1 MSEATK
7 EHFAAQRALPTATCM
22 TAEDSMPV
30 SGSRVRWA
38 RLAFAAFGV
47 VLAVTCLV
55 VAWKPED
62 VVTYAFCSV
71 FLAASLFFTLPVP
84 PPGMVLPVPYFAM
97 MSAFGYIAG
106 FPVIGIDYLLR
117 VPAYPVIYALVRRG
131 LMNPPGYMR
140 SVIATFAER
149 RPLLN
154 DDHVDDWAL
163 LAVGAAG
170 FATRIAAFQI
180 LTGVALMN
188 PIAAIACAEL
198 VGYGCNIVVNL
209 ILPLPTSQWVLD
221 IVSRRTAV
229 ASDEPLDPRLDEMI
243 AFILCDPPLVFLI
256 VYGYTVH
263 GLPGA
268 AIWSASTLGLHNLLR
283 LLTQRRALLVEQQR
297 EIEAASQRLQLAN
310 QQLGAKALAL
320 EEKQEELRDFVYTV
334 THDLKNPLGAIQIT
348 ADLLRESDAE
358 RLSGEGR
365 DHLDRMVRLASHT
378 DEMICDLM
386 EFFKITS
393 TPEPSGWVDLRS
405 LVERTLDTLAPQ
417 IVSKGVRV
425 EVGELARVW
434 GQSAKLGH
442 VVANLIGNA
451 VKYVPKDRGVVQ
463 VEAAVRNGYIRLSV
477 QDNGIGIARAYQQ
490 GIFDL
495 FGRVPVKEQ
504 QVDGGVTPGTGVGL
518 AIVKR
523 IVEAHA
529 GRAWV
534 ESEPGAGAAFFVELP
549 AGQGVGALGE

>member
-7 EHFAAQRALPTATCM
+7 GHLETRRSLPTACSFATEG
-22 TAEDSMPV
+22 ASAASPAHV
-30 SGSRVRWA
+30 RRV
-38 RLAFAAFGV
+38 RLAFAVFGF
-47 VLAVTCLV
+47 VLAGTCFF
-55 VAWKPED
+55 AWRTDE
-62 VVTYAFCSV
+62 VGIYAFCSA
-71 FLAASLFFTLPVP
+71 FIAASLFFTLPVP

-106 FPVIGIDYLLR
+106 FPVIGIDYALR
-117 VPAYPVIYALVRRG
+117 IPAYPVIVALVRRG
-131 LMNPPGYMR
+131 LMDPPGYMR
-140 SVIATFAER
+140 SVIATIREG

-163 LAVGAAG
+163 LAVGATG
-170 FATRIAAFQI
+170 FATRIAVFRL
-180 LTGVALMN
+180 LTGVALLN

-198 VGYGCNIVVNL
+198 AGYLCNVVVNL
-209 ILPLPTSQWVLD
+209 VLPLPTSQWVRET
-221 IVSRRTAV
+221 IARRKA
-229 ASDEPLDPRLDEMI
+229 AAGDEPLDSRLDEVI

-256 VYGYTVH
+256 YYGYTVD

-297 EIEAASQRLQLAN
+297 EIEAASHRLRLANEQLA
-310 QQLGAKALAL
+310 AKARAL
-320 EEKQEELRDFVYTV
+320 EEKQEELRAFVYTV

-348 ADLLRESDAE
+348 ADLLHESDGA
-358 RLSGEGR
+358 RLSVEGR
-365 DHLDRMVRLASHT
+365 DHLDRMVRLAGHT
-378 DEMICDLM
+378 DEMIRDLM

-393 TPEPSGWVDLRS
+393 TPEPAGWVDLRL
-405 LVERTLDTLAPQ
+405 LVDRTLDTLAPQ
-417 IVSKGVRV
+417 IASKGVRV
-425 EVGELARVW
+425 EVGDLPRVW

-442 VVANLIGNA
+442 VVGNLIGNA
-451 VKYVPKDRGVVQ
+451 VKYVPKGRGVVR
-463 VEAAVRNGYIRLSV
+463 VAAAGRNGAVVLSV
-477 QDNGIGIARAYQQ
+477 QDNGIGIARAYQH

-504 QVDGGVTPGTGVGL
+504 QVDGGATPGTGVGL

-534 ESEPGAGAAFFVELP
+534 ESEPGAGATFFVELP
-549 AGQGVGALGE
+549 GGRGGGAPGE